1 MMIIRFSKVLLVVA
15 VSFFCLLTAFGNITD
30 YSANFPA
37 VVKVL
42 TMSDIFPD
50 STITYRA
57 ITSPVLHYVAFII
70 IVILELLTAIFCG
83 IGAWKLFKARNESPS
98 VFNHS
103 KNWAIGG
110 LTLGF
115 VTWQVIFMSIGG
127 EWFGM
132 WMSPTLNSAL
142 TTAFHIFIT
151 ILTVMI
157 YLVIKDE

>member
-1 MMIIRFSKVLLVVA
+1 MIIRFSKVLLVVA

>member
-1 MMIIRFSKVLLVVA
+1 MIIRFSKVLLVVA
-15 VSFFCLLTAFGNITD
+15 VSFFCLLVAFGNITD

-37 VVKVL
+37 VSKVL
-42 TMSDIFPD
+42 TMTDIFPN

-57 ITSPVLHYVAFII
+57 VTSPTLHYAAFVT
-70 IVILELLTAIFCG
+70 IVILECLTALFCG
-83 IGAWKLFKARNESPS
+83 IGAWKLFKARNESPT

-115 VTWQVIFMSIGG
+115 MTWQVIFMSIGG

-132 WMSPTLNSAL
+132 WMSPMLNSAL

-151 ILTVMI
+151 ILAVMI

>member
-70 IVILELLTAIFCG
+70 IVILELLTAVFCG
-83 IGAWKLFKARNESPS
+83 IGAWKLFRVRNESAS

-103 KNWAIGG
+103 KSWAIGG

-151 ILTVMI
+151 ILAVMI

>member
-1 MMIIRFSKVLLVVA
+1 MIIRFSKVLLVVA

-70 IVILELLTAIFCG
+70 IVILELLTAVFCG
-83 IGAWKLFKARNESPS
+83 IGAWKLFRVRNESAS

-103 KNWAIGG
+103 KSWAIGG

-151 ILTVMI
+151 ILAVMI

>member
-1 MMIIRFSKVLLVVA
+1 MIIRFSKVLLVIA

-30 YSANFPA
+30 YPTNFPA
-37 VVKVL
+37 VVKVM
-42 TMSDIFPD
+42 TMTDVFPN

-57 ITSPVLHYVAFII
+57 ITNPTLHYIAFII
-70 IVILELLTAIFCG
+70 IIIMECLTAVFSG
-83 IGAWKLFKARNESPS
+83 IGAWKLFKARNESAE

-103 KNWAIGG
+103 KSWAIGG

-115 VTWQVIFMSIGG
+115 MTWQVIFMSIGA

-132 WMSPTLNSAL
+132 WMSPMLNSAL

-151 ILTVMI
+151 ILAVMI
-157 YLVIKDE
+157 YLLIKDE

>member
-83 IGAWKLFKARNESPS
+83 IGAWKLFKARNESAS

-151 ILTVMI
+151 ILAVMI

>member
-1 MMIIRFSKVLLVVA
+1 
-15 VSFFCLLTAFGNITD
+15 
-30 YSANFPA
+30 
-37 VVKVL
+37 
-42 TMSDIFPD
+42 MSDVFPN

-57 ITSPVLHYVAFII
+57 ITSSALHYIAFII
-70 IVILELLTAIFCG
+70 IVILELLTSIFCG
-83 IGAWKLFKARNESPS
+83 IGAWKLFKARNESAP
-98 VFNHS
+98 VFNHA

-115 VTWQVIFMSIGG
+115 VTWQVLFMSIGG

-132 WMSPTLNSAL
+132 WMSPMLNSAL

-151 ILTVMI
+151 ILAVMI